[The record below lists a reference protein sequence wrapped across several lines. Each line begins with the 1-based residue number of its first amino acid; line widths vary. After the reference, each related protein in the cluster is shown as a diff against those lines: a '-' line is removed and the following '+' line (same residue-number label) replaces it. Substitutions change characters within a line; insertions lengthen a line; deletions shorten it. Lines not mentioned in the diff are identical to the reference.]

1 MAQADARQMAAASAP
16 ARAAVK
22 VKDRLAP
29 ARKVMAATRA
39 AQAAAALA
47 RRRATGRVDAKSRV
61 LRRPIIKDLYGRGT

>member
-1 MAQADARQMAAASAP
+1 
-16 ARAAVK
+16 
-22 VKDRLAP
+22 
-29 ARKVMAATRA
+29 MAATRA